1 MVYGPSSKPLVIHRY
16 AASVKCTPSQLTYFE
31 GSSQALT
38 EGSPPHFADVLKL
51 YGPPPPQHAV
61 SAPPVKPKMDMK
73 QIISTKT
80 FDIKKWVV
88 LIAHKL
94 LHTIF
99 FNRNSD
105 L

>member
-1 MVYGPSSKPLVIHRY
+1 MVYGPSSKPVVIHRY

-31 GSSQALT
+31 GSSQALA
-38 EGSPPHFADVLKL
+38 EGSPHSTDVLQL

-80 FDIKKWVV
+80 FDIKKWVA

-94 LHTIF
+94 LYTIF
-99 FNRNSD
+99 
-105 L
+105 